1 MLPSFRQRRPSIDAQ
16 FRREFAP
23 TALPPEQL
31 DTAIT
36 YLGQAIADGL
46 TLGDLSLVATE
57 VAWVD
62 GLLAHARI
70 PAQQL
75 TSFLTAYQR
84 ALAENLGPQGRPI
97 VDMAGG
103 IDPNG
108 FGGLRGRFPC
118 AW

>member
-1 MLPSFRQRRPSIDAQ
+1 LLPAFRQRRPSIDAQ
-16 FRREFAP
+16 LQREFAP
-23 TALPPEQL
+23 TALPQEQL
-31 DTAIT
+31 DTALT

-46 TLGDLSLVATE
+46 ILGDLSLVTAE

-75 TSFLTAYQR
+75 TSFLAAYRR

-97 VDMAGG
+97 VDWLAAS
-103 IDPNG
+103 IPTDSAN
-108 FGGLRGRFPC
+108 
-118 AW
+118 